1 MKNYSTRFLL
11 LLSLLTALGTRAQTY
26 CTPSMTTGGMYIM
39 DIYYSTLATGITG
52 GADQINGSNGYINNS
67 GSSAGTIQRNCTL
80 SLYYHLNNPTAGALA
95 YNFRVFA
102 DWNNDGDFDD
112 AGEIAADIDGNLNG
126 VTSLGTG
133 LSFAPDPRVG
143 STVRIRWALRQGGSK
158 ATSCGGYT
166 GEIEDYKLSLPVNT
180 APVLNNAGTPFLNPL
195 KQTQT
200 SSGGQSIESIVNTTN
215 PGTTMITD
223 ADACS
228 TIKGIAVTSTTATNG
243 TWQYRVGA
251 AGTWTN
257 MGAVSTSNALLLCS
271 GSTNDTRIRFVPTGA
286 GTASFDCKAWD
297 RSAGTNGS
305 YYNITATGGTTAFST
320 ATETASLTTYST
332 AAVSGDQNV
341 YMPIYGSYANT
352 YNILT
357 ASLTTSSGIMKAAQ
371 TLTTD
376 NAQGFGTD
384 IDYDATN
391 GKIVWTGGP
400 NGTELMRCNTDG
412 SGVQTLSTGFLSY
425 GTGVAVGSN
434 KIFIAD
440 YGVLYSCNA
449 DGSSMT
455 AITGGAG
462 QASNIGTLSDIEY
475 YNSKIYY
482 VNQPGYAGSFKIEQA
497 NTDGTGTT
505 ELYSTTNTIYGLSVA
520 GGTMYWTEL
529 DGSNNGYVKSK
540 PVSGGSATSL
550 AAQAGRT
557 FMDVFADVT
566 NATIYITDADAV
578 SYGDGSIKSI
588 PLAGGSITT
597 VQSLEQVSPS
607 LVFIVSSS
615 TLPVQFLGISAR
627 QQDNA
632 HLVEWQVGTEDN
644 VDHYSIERSPNG
656 SSFTEAGAVS
666 ASGRHHYSWTDNH
679 PYDNTSFYRVK
690 AIDRDGK
697 MRYSN
702 IVQLSSG
709 NSGAGISVYPNAV
722 TGKQFMLQ
730 LNDLSAGSYSL
741 QLYNTAGQPVLTKTI
756 QHAGGNAT
764 QAILLPQSL
773 AAGMYRLR
781 LGNGKGGYGM
791 SLVVE

>member
-1 MKNYSTRFLL
+1 MKNRFTPFLL
-11 LLSLLTALGTRAQTY
+11 LLSLFAATGTRAQTY
-26 CTPSMTTGGMYIM
+26 CTPAMTTGGMYIM

-67 GSSAGTIQRNCTL
+67 GSSAGTIQRNCTV
-80 SLYYHLNNPTAGALA
+80 SLYYHLNNPTAGVLA

-126 VTSLGTG
+126 ATTLGTG

-166 GEIEDYKLSLPVNT
+166 GEIEDYKLSLPANT
-180 APVLNNAGTPFLNPL
+180 APVLNNAGTPFLNAL

-200 SSGGQSIESIVNTTN
+200 SSGGESIESIVNSTN
-215 PGTTMITD
+215 PGTIMITD
-223 ADACS
+223 ADACT
-228 TIKGIAVTSTTATNG
+228 TIKGIAVTSTTAANG
-243 TWQYRVGA
+243 TWQYRAGS

-257 MGAVSTSNALLLCS
+257 MGAVSTSNALLLYSS
-271 GSTNDTRIRFVPTGA
+271 GSNDTRIRFVPTGP
-286 GTASFDCKAWD
+286 GTASFDYKAWD

-305 YYNITATGGTTAFST
+305 YYNITATGGATAFST
-320 ATETASLTTYST
+320 ANETASLTTYST

-341 YMPIYGSYANT
+341 YMPVASSNAGT
-352 YNILT
+352 FNILA
-357 ASLTTSSGIMKAAQ
+357 ASLTASSGIMKEAQ
-371 TLTTD
+371 TLTTG
-376 NAQGFGTD
+376 NVQGFGTD
-384 IDYDATN
+384 IDYDAVN
-391 GKIVWTGGP
+391 GKLVWTGGP
-400 NGTELMRCNTDG
+400 TSADLMRCNTDG
-412 SGVQTLSTGFLSY
+412 SNVQTLSTGFLNY
-425 GTGVAVGSN
+425 GTGVAVGGN

-482 VNQPGYAGSFKIEQA
+482 VNQPGYTGSFKIEQA
-497 NTDGTGTT
+497 NADGTGTT

-550 AAQAGRT
+550 VTQAGRI
-557 FMDVFADVT
+557 FLDVFADVT
-566 NATIYITDADAV
+566 NAKIYIADADAL
-578 SYGDGSIKSI
+578 SYSDGNIKSI
-588 PLAGGSITT
+588 PLGGGSVTS
-597 VQSLEQVSPS
+597 VQSLELVSPS

-615 TLPVQFLGISAR
+615 SLPAQFMGISAR
-627 QQDNA
+627 QQGSAN
-632 HLVEWQVGTEDN
+632 LVEWQVGTEDN

-656 SSFTEAGAVS
+656 SSFTEAGTTS
-666 ASGRHHYSWTDNH
+666 ATSHRSYSWTDSN

-697 MRYSN
+697 TRYSN

-709 NSGAGISVYPNAV
+709 KSSAGISVYPNAV

-730 LNDLSAGSYSL
+730 LNNLPSGNYSL
-741 QLYNTAGQPVLTKTI
+741 QLYNAAGQPVFNKTI
-756 QHAGGNAT
+756 QHPGGYAT
-764 QAILLPQSL
+764 QAILLPQTL
-773 AAGMYRLR
+773 AAGMYRIR
-781 LGNGKGGYGM
+781 LSGKEQF
-791 SLVVE
+791 SLGIIVE